1 MANTPKR
8 ILLDVTA
15 MCELLGV
22 SRTTLWQWARRGFM
36 PSPLRLGPK
45 LLRWEKQSI
54 EDWLKSGGKRTMQ
67 RCDEASRL
75 RDEAQAAGL
84 RACFMV
90 GCCTDEPIAVMGE
103 ELGDDADAEA
113 EVNRDVAASN

>member
-1 MANTPKR
+1 MANETER

-22 SRTTLWQWARRGFM
+22 SRTTLWQWTRRGFM

-45 LLRWEKQSI
+45 LLRWEKQSVQ
-54 EDWLKSGGKRTMQ
+54 DWLASGGKRTMQ
-67 RCDEASRL
+67 RCDEAKRL
-75 RDEAQAAGL
+75 RDEANAKGIKAV
-84 RACFMV
+84 FMV
-90 GCCTDEPIAVMGE
+90 SGVVDEPVAQPGE
-103 ELGDDADAEA
+103 ELADDNAAET

>member
-1 MANTPKR
+1 MAEER
-8 ILLDVTA
+8 LLDVHQV
-15 MCELLGV
+15 CELLGV
-22 SRTTLWQWARRGFM
+22 SRSTLHVWTKRGFM
-36 PSPLRLGPK
+36 PSPIRVGPK
-45 LLRWEKQSI
+45 LIRWERQSLL
-54 EDWLKSGGKRTMQ
+54 DWLKSGGKRTMQ

-103 ELGDDADAEA
+103 ELGTDAEAEA